1 MLSRVTTFSID
12 GLRSRRVVVEV
23 DMRPGLP
30 AFTIVGLGDQA
41 VRESRE
47 RVRAAIQNAGFAFPG
62 RRFTVNLAPASMRKT
77 GPGFDLAIACGVLA
91 ASGQVP
97 ADKLAGHAVFGELSL
112 GGQVRPV
119 RGALAVAE
127 GTRDAGLGGLV
138 LAHDAVAEAGLIEE
152 LAVHGVGDLQELAAL
167 LRGEDVAERPAPGTD
182 APDPGGNEPVGGLD
196 LSDVRGQH
204 AAIEALVIAAAGG
217 HNLLLTGPPGT
228 GKTMLA
234 KRLPSIL
241 PAMSRDEAIE
251 ITRIHSVAGE
261 HDGGGLLTQRPFRAP
276 HHSISP
282 SGLVGGGS
290 TPKPGEA
297 TLAHN
302 GVLFL
307 DELSEFPRGSLEA
320 LRQPLEDGRIAIVR
334 GQSTEVYPTR
344 CMLVAS
350 TNPCP
355 CGFSGTPR
363 CRCSEAD
370 VARHA
375 RKLSGPLLDR
385 MDLVVT
391 MERPPGK
398 DLTGSGGR
406 SSASERER
414 VVEARARQEHRLRGT
429 GARCNAQMSARMLRT
444 HGGVE
449 LAAEVLLRTTYDQ
462 GTLSA
467 RGHQRTLRVARTVA
481 DLAAAVRVS
490 PQHVH
495 VALNM
500 RNDGQ
505 SSAKAHAA

>member
-12 GLRSRRVVVEV
+12 GLHSRRVVVEV

-47 RVRAAIQNAGFAFPG
+47 RVRAAIQNAGFDFPG
-62 RRFTVNLAPASMRKT
+62 RRVTVNLAPASMRKT
-77 GPGFDLAIACGVLA
+77 GPGFDLAIACGILA

-97 ADKLAGHAVFGELSL
+97 PDRLAGHAVFGELSL

-119 RGALAVAE
+119 RGTLAVAE
-127 GTRDAGLGGLV
+127 GARDAGLGGLV
-138 LAHDAVAEAGLIEE
+138 LAHETVPEAALIEE
-152 LAVHGVGDLQELAAL
+152 LTVHGAGDLRELASL
-167 LRGEDVAERPAPGTD
+167 LRGEEVEGREPAGAAREDAEVLEAARGD
-182 APDPGGNEPVGGLD
+182 D

-204 AAIEALVIAAAGG
+204 GAIEALVIAAAGG

-241 PAMSRDEAIE
+241 PPMSRDEAIE
-251 ITRIHSVAGE
+251 ITRIHSVAGH
-261 HDGGGLLTQRPFRAP
+261 HDGRGLLPQRPFRAP

-282 SGLVGGGS
+282 SGLVGGGR

-307 DELSEFPRGSLEA
+307 DELSEFSRGSLEA
-320 LRQPLEDGRIAIVR
+320 LRQPIEDGRIAIVR
-334 GQSTEVYPTR
+334 GQSSEIYPTG

-355 CGFSGTPR
+355 CGPPGGGR
-363 CRCSEAD
+363 CRCSEPD
-370 VARHA
+370 LARHA

-385 MDLVVT
+385 IDLVVEMT
-391 MERPPGK
+391 RPPGA
-398 DLTGSGGR
+398 DLTAAGGR
-406 SSASERER
+406 SSAGERER
-414 VVEARARQEHRLRGT
+414 VIEARARQEHRLRGT
-429 GARCNAQMSARMLRT
+429 GARCNAQMSARLLRT
-444 HGGVE
+444 HGGIE
-449 LAAEVLLRTTYDQ
+449 LAAEVLLRTTYDE

-467 RGHQRTLRVARTVA
+467 RGYQRTLRVARTVA
-481 DLAAAVRVS
+481 DLAAADRVS
-490 PQHVH
+490 PAHVH
-495 VALNM
+495 VALLL
-500 RNDGQ
+500 RHEEQGTPRAQ
-505 SSAKAHAA
+505 AA